1 MLFLLSSCLL
11 PESPVWLVRMGRI
24 TRAEKNLRKVRGQL
38 YDLEEEMIEI
48 KRVFKADKGGN
59 QSAREK
65 LSMLFEHEAMMPLLL
80 LATLFIIQVISR

>member
-1 MLFLLSSCLL
+1 M
-11 PESPVWLVRMGRI
+11 RRI
-24 TRAEKNLRKVRGQL
+24 SLAEKSLRKVRGVQ

-48 KRVFKADKGGN
+48 KRVCKADKGGN